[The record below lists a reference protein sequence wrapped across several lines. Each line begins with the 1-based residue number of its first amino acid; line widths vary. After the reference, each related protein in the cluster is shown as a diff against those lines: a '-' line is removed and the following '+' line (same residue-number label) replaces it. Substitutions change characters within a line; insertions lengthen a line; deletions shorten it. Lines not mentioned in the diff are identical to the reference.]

1 MTIKRLVNLKEQER
15 LKDKNSLNE
24 KFKAKIQ
31 SANTVA
37 ELRVAL
43 RILGKHVFGEKDDE

>member
-1 MTIKRLVNLKEQER
+1 MAVERLVNEKEQQKIKDKGT
-15 LKDKNSLNE
+15 LKDK
-24 KFKAKIQ
+24 FKTKIQ
-31 SANTVA
+31 TANTVA

>member
-1 MTIKRLVNLKEQER
+1 MAVTRLVDEKEQQKIKDKST
-15 LKDKNSLNE
+15 LKDK
-24 KFKAKIQ
+24 FKTKIQ
-31 SANTVA
+31 TANTIA

>member
-1 MTIKRLVNLKEQER
+1 MAVERLVPEKEREK
-15 LKDKNSLNE
+15 LKDKSTLKE
-24 KFKAKIQ
+24 KFKTRIQ